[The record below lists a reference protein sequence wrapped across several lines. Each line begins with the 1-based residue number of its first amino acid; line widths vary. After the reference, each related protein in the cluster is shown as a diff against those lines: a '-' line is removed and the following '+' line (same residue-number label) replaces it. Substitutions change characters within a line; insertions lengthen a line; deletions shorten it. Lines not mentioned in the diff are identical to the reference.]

1 MDMVSN
7 ESRADNL
14 FKLEQNKPEFINI
27 DLGEFKRCSRS
38 NIMVKDGMKPTS

>member
-27 DLGEFKRCSRS
+27 DLGVFKRCSRT
-38 NIMVKDGMKPTS
+38 NITVKYGMKTTS